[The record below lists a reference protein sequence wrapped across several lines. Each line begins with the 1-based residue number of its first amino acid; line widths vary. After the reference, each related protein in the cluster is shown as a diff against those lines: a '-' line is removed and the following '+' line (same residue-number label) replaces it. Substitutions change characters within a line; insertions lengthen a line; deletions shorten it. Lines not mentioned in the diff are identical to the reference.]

1 VSLGQLW
8 IFQVINVEWDHL
20 KVNERLLNTGHVF
33 YILSWRKQN
42 QNQNQWLGTAHLFTV
57 FKNKKRPWQ
66 TSHSLFFTAHTV
78 FYLGP
83 AGCAW
88 AKCWSPRP
96 GKLEGSSLVS
106 TPVYQVHFTFK
117 NLFPKTH
124 ICFNKFCLSELT
136 KRCTGQWKT
145 LVRWWNRSW

>member
-1 VSLGQLW
+1 MLNEITSKSMKDYWIQVMCFIFFPEGNRTRTRTSGWEQL
-8 IFQVINVEWDHL
+8 IC
-20 KVNERLLNTGHVF
+20 
-33 YILSWRKQN
+33 S
-42 QNQNQWLGTAHLFTV
+42 AV